1 MYAALLAG
9 LAGSGGVTCAGAQ
22 DAAIDLSAVNVSA
35 TRLLT
40 AKPKAPARERDAA
53 PPPRARTITAAPT
66 SREPSRPVAAAPQPV
81 VSSTP
86 ATPSAPSG
94 ILTGTII
101 TGASSTVITAADIER
116 SPGLTLQDL
125 LAREPGVQVTSL
137 FGAVNGARST
147 VDLRG
152 FGATA
157 SNNTLVLING
167 RRVNELDLEAVDL
180 STIPRESIERIE
192 ITRGNSGTVLYG
204 DGAVGGVI
212 NIVTKTGVA
221 AAPFARVQ
229 GSTGSFGSREA
240 VVSAGGSAGPFAAAV
255 FASNFSSNGYRAN
268 NRYRQESVVGDFRYT
283 TDIGSYYLNVA
294 GDVQHLGLP
303 GARLVQA
310 STGINQLITDPT
322 GATTPYDDTRT
333 HRSSV
338 TTGFTWMLA
347 PGAELIVDGGM
358 RQKEQRAFF
367 FGSFLDPAS
376 PDPKSYFE
384 ATLGTSSVTPRLK
397 IDSGLFGLPTRA
409 LGGVD
414 FYRTGYDSPRSMFR
428 EAAPIHRYDL
438 SQMSLAAYWQQTVT
452 LPTNTDVAAGYRWQR
467 TSIKASDQLDLN
479 APGAFPLFCDPVFG
493 CFGDTQGIPLNRHED
508 NRAYHLGF
516 EHRFNAVLS
525 VFGRHASSF
534 RVPNVDERVGMVT
547 AQNGI
552 PTTFDLR
559 TQRSKDF
566 EGGVRVKAGPLDAQ
580 WSIYDMHLVDE
591 IYFHYAPGFIVSN
604 TNLDPTRRYGNE
616 TIVNLR
622 LSDAVRL
629 KGGFAYTRA
638 IFVAGMFAGHDVPL
652 VSRRTGSFGVTWD
665 IWQRYLTVDGTI
677 RYIGERRMDND
688 QFGLQPVIPAHTLVD
703 VRVGGQYGALFWS
716 LAVQNLF
723 NQFYFDYA
731 IASPFPFGP
740 GSEIGKYNA
749 YPQPQRT
756 FVLKAGAS
764 F

>member
-1 MYAALLAG
+1 M
-9 LAGSGGVTCAGAQ
+9 
-22 DAAIDLSAVNVSA
+22 
-35 TRLLT
+35 R
-40 AKPKAPARERDAA
+40 R
-53 PPPRARTITAAPT
+53 PPRASKA
-66 SREPSRPVAAAPQPV
+66 RP
-81 VSSTP
+81 
-86 ATPSAPSG
+86 
-94 ILTGTII
+94 
-101 TGASSTVITAADIER
+101 
-116 SPGLTLQDL
+116 
-125 LAREPGVQVTSL
+125 
-137 FGAVNGARST
+137 ARS
-147 VDLRG
+147 
-152 FGATA
+152 
-157 SNNTLVLING
+157 
-167 RRVNELDLEAVDL
+167 
-180 STIPRESIERIE
+180 
-192 ITRGNSGTVLYG
+192 
-204 DGAVGGVI
+204 
-212 NIVTKTGVA
+212 A
-221 AAPFARVQ
+221 AGKP
-229 GSTGSFGSREA
+229 S
-240 VVSAGGSAGPFAAAV
+240 VSAGTSAGPFAAAV

-268 NRYRQESVVGDFRYT
+268 NRYRQESAVGDFRYT
-283 TDIGSYYLNVA
+283 TDIGSYYLNIS

-303 GARLVQA
+303 GARLVQE
-310 STGINQLITDPT
+310 STGINQLITDPA

-397 IDSGLFGLPTRA
+397 INSGLFGLPTRA

-438 SQMSLAAYWQQTVT
+438 SQMSLATYWQQTVT
-452 LPTNTDVAAGYRWQR
+452 LPTNTDLAAGYRWQR
-467 TSIKASDQLDLN
+467 TSIKASDQLDLS

-547 AQNGI
+547 AQNGV

-591 IYFHYAPGFIVSN
+591 IYFRYAPGFIVSN

-616 TIVNLR
+616 TIVNSAPERCRTAQGRLR
-622 LSDAVRL
+622 VHALDICRGHVFRPRRSAGLQTDRELRRHLGYLAKIPHRRRHGPLYRRAPDGQRPVRPAAGHSRAHAGRRAGRRAVRRL
-629 KGGFAYTRA
+629 VLVTGGAE
-638 IFVAGMFAGHDVPL
+638 
-652 VSRRTGSFGVTWD
+652 S
-665 IWQRYLTVDGTI
+665 
-677 RYIGERRMDND
+677 
-688 QFGLQPVIPAHTLVD
+688 LQPVLLRLRHREPVP
-703 VRVGGQYGALFWS
+703 VRARQRDREIQRLSATAADLCPQGGRKL
-716 LAVQNLF
+716 LNDRKL
-723 NQFYFDYA
+723 
-731 IASPFPFGP
+731 
-740 GSEIGKYNA
+740 
-749 YPQPQRT
+749 
-756 FVLKAGAS
+756 
-764 F
+764 